1 MTVDIRELIREH
13 IATAESVHVR
23 ELSEGIAEW
32 TPGHSLNDAMRV
44 ASKRLLCDLWRE
56 ARRCHGFADEGGPTV
71 ITAYINQHTTA

>member
-1 MTVDIRELIREH
+1 MVIDQRRQRT
-13 IATAESVHVR
+13 ATTHP
-23 ELSEGIAEW
+23 EW

-44 ASKRLLCDLWRE
+44 ASKRLLRDLWRE

>member
-23 ELSEGIAEW
+23 ELSEGIA
-32 TPGHSLNDAMRV
+32 
-44 ASKRLLCDLWRE
+44 SKRLLRDLWRE

-71 ITAYINQHTTA
+71 ITAYINQHTPA